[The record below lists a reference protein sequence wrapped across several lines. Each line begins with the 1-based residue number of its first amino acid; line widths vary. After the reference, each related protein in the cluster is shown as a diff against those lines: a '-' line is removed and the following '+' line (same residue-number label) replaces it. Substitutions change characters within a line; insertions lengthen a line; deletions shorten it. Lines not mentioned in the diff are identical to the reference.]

1 MLFDLCLGIAY
12 GLAPFGLRSLRS
24 LSSSPALYSDL
35 GVIIR
40 KVKNN
45 DFQGNQNRHHR

>member
-12 GLAPFGLRSLRS
+12 GLAPFGNISLRS
-24 LSSSPALYSDL
+24 PCVSPALYSDM
-35 GVIIR
+35 GVILR

-45 DFQGNQNRHHR
+45 DF